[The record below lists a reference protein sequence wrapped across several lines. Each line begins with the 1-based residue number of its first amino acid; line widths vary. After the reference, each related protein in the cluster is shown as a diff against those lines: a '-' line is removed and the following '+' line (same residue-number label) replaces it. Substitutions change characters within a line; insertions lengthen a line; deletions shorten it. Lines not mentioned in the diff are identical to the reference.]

1 MPWAIWPSLM
11 ILWGVFWM
19 FAVPMNDASHLD
31 VHFEEF
37 PLNPDLESVPQNYDH
52 FRHNIGSQVIPHLP
66 TDYSNYGMNN
76 DFAGELFDQEILA
89 PLPSSAA
96 VDLPRN
102 TGSDFEYSLNGL
114 TRIENVDQVM
124 LNDTIGDFRTQM
136 PSANQQAGSE
146 NHKRHS
152 APYPPAASLL
162 LSYVLLGKKYLTYSN
177 RTHVNQHTRPFI
189 CSVEECPSRS
199 ATNDVL
205 VRHKLLKHSLGRSM
219 SPGSLRAS
227 ETNNSSGPEGT
238 EPAFTSDPGTPSVVD
253 KGKGRAKGK
262 FADAEDEEEVNDY
275 NEQDTGSR
283 TVQKKAMLTG
293 RVSTQREEKVAQE
306 DERLREELKM
316 IQEEIFM
323 CRAERDEKKTEHWVT
338 KQMKQERI
346 YNFMNFQLHKYI
358 ALLLNYRA

>member
-1 MPWAIWPSLM
+1 MH
-11 ILWGVFWM
+11 
-19 FAVPMNDASHLD
+19 NDALGNMAITD
-31 VHFEEF
+31 EF

-152 APYPPAASLL
+152 APYPPAAK
-162 LSYVLLGKKYLTYSN
+162 VLLETRKEITHALASDAAMRKLSGSVKIGII
-177 RTHVNQHTRPFI
+177 THVNQHTRPFI
-189 CSVEECPSRS
+189 CSVEECLSRS

-316 IQEEIFM
+316 IQEELFM